1 MGNMTEQSIAYFF
14 NGAAFMFFCCTCYI
28 QLRVPNRSRI
38 QTILGLILGYWAI
51 WNLKDILYCML
62 PYHKEQMLDTIF
74 FLDGWT
80 AVSYAVLLFE
90 LSIPGW
96 ANWKK
101 VAQLLVPFL
110 LFTIIHLVAP
120 SQTLNLVYWIF
131 LLVFGTIIVVTAFIK
146 VIKYQTYIHN
156 NYINIENI
164 DISWLKNIF
173 IISILC
179 QILWIADSLYVT
191 STGDSLYYL
200 SSIIQWH
207 LIIYYC
213 HNHKSIVFP
222 DKVELTKERAE
233 AVRNEA
239 MMGFPFAGR
248 LEKLIEENEFYR
260 KGDLTL
266 QDLVQLVGSNR
277 TYLSDYFNK
286 VLNTTF
292 YNYINKLRIEKISL
306 PLLREQSELTIE
318 NIAFQSGFNSI
329 STFRRAFYK
338 ETGMT
343 PKEYRRNILHSMN

>member
-1 MGNMTEQSIAYFF
+1 MAEQSIAYFF

-28 QLRVPNRSRI
+28 QLRAPNRSRM
-38 QTILGLILGYWAI
+38 QTILGFILGYWAI
-51 WNLKDILYCML
+51 WNFKDILYCML
-62 PYHKEQMLDTIF
+62 PYHRKQILDTIF
-74 FLDGWT
+74 YLDGWT

-101 VAQLLVPFL
+101 TLLLLVPFL
-110 LFTIIHLVAP
+110 LFMIIHLVAP
-120 SQTLNLVYWIF
+120 SQTLNLIYWIF
-131 LLVFGTIIVVTAFIK
+131 LLVFGTIIVVIAFIK
-146 VIKYQTYIHN
+146 VVKYQTFIHN

-173 IISILC
+173 IIAILC
-179 QILWIADSLYVT
+179 QILWIADSLHVT
-191 STGDSLYYL
+191 SIGDSLYYL

-213 HNHKSIVFP
+213 RNHKSIVFP

-233 AVRNEA
+233 VVRSEA
-239 MMGFPFAGR
+239 MMGFPFAGK
-248 LEKLIEENEFYR
+248 LEKLIEENELYR

-277 TYLSDYFNK
+277 TYLSDYFNR

-338 ETGMT
+338 EIGMT
-343 PKEYRRNILHSMN
+343 PKEYRSSVLHLLQD

>member
-1 MGNMTEQSIAYFF
+1 MNEQSTAYFF
-14 NGAAFMFFCCTCYI
+14 NGATFMFFCCACHI
-28 QLRVPNRSRI
+28 HLRAPARSRI

-51 WNLKDILYCML
+51 WSLKDMLYSML
-62 PYHKEQMLDTIF
+62 PYHKEQLLDTIF

-96 ANWKK
+96 ASWKK
-101 VAQLLVPFL
+101 VILMLMPFL
-110 LFTIIHLVAP
+110 LFTTIHLIAP
-120 SQTLNLVYWIF
+120 SQTLNLIYWLF
-131 LLVFGTIIVVTAFIK
+131 LLAFGSSIVIIAFIK

-173 IISILC
+173 IIAILC
-179 QILWIADSLYVT
+179 QVLWVANSLHVT

-213 HNHKSIVFP
+213 HNHKSIDFP

-239 MMGFPFAGR
+239 IMGFPFAGK
-248 LEKLIEENEFYR
+248 LEKLIEENELYR

-277 TYLSDYFNK
+277 TYLSDYFNR

-292 YNYINKLRIEKISL
+292 YNYINKLRIEKISI
-306 PLLREQSELTIE
+306 PLLRKQTELTIE

-338 ETGMT
+338 EIGMT
-343 PKEYRRNILHSMN
+343 PKEYRRSILHLLSD